1 MPENGHAFDADF
13 ERPGFQP
20 AFPKSETIKEYDRT
34 DVRQRGMTRCVMP
47 VKDISCLLFGNDI

>member
-1 MPENGHAFDADF
+1 MPEIGHAFYAGF
-13 ERPGFQP
+13 EHAAFQP